1 MRSDFWFTCCFEHMS
16 AIFSILRHKGSF
28 INHVDMVSGREF
40 CQMSI
45 CQHKPASLS
54 KMVHK
59 GRGWS
64 IKLPHGFIIIGELV
78 MLNKAF
84 FTFGILH
91 RDACFLSSP
100 KFYLGELLQT
110 EIQTFSSDFFCKTLF
125 F

>member
-84 FTFGILH
+84 VTFGIFSQGKCNYCLQNNISI
-91 RDACFLSSP
+91 R
-100 KFYLGELLQT
+100 KQT
-110 EIQTFSSDFFCKTLF
+110 ESSRDYMSSHKIF
-125 F
+125 